1 MQYRILGRTGLRVS
15 EVGCGSAT
23 LGLPN
28 YIERGDPF
36 SPDFEAEAIRA
47 LNHALDIGYNY
58 IDSAEAYG
66 NGRAE
71 EIIGKVLRHRRSE
84 CYVATKVSWRNKTPQ
99 QIIESCENS
108 LRRLQ
113 TDVIDVYQFHGGDY
127 TEEHFKQIVEGGL
140 LEAFFRLRE
149 QGKIRFI
156 GITAEEP
163 VTLRPF
169 MATGHFDVIQIRYNI
184 IYQNAWHNILPEAK
198 AANIGTVIMRPL
210 TSGLFQKLMRHVFPD
225 IDRYVDLYELALN
238 FVLSDP
244 NVSTAI
250 VGVRRVEELDRNNT
264 ISDNTAIRLDLE
276 YFHDRFVRD

>member
-23 LGLPN
+23 LGLTN
-28 YIERGDPF
+28 YIERWDPF
-36 SPDFEAEAIRA
+36 SPAAEAENLRA
-47 LNHALDIGYNY
+47 LNHALDVGYNY
-58 IDSAEAYG
+58 IDSAESYG

-71 EIIGKVLRHRRSE
+71 EIIGEVLRHRRNE
-84 CYVATKVSWRNKTPQ
+84 CYIATKVSWRNKSPQ
-99 QIIESCENS
+99 QIVESCEHS

-127 TEEHFKQIVEGGL
+127 TEEQVRQIVEGGL

-149 QGKIRFI
+149 QGKIRYI

-169 MATGHFDVIQIRYNI
+169 LATGHFDVIQIRFNI
-184 IYQNAWHNILPEAK
+184 IYQSAWHNILPEAHH
-198 AANIGTVIMRPL
+198 ANIGVVVMRPL
-210 TSGLFQKLMRHVFPD
+210 TSGLFQKLMRHVCPD
-225 IDRYVDLYELALN
+225 IDRYVDLYALALN
-238 FVLSDP
+238 YVLSDP

-250 VGVRRVEELDRNNT
+250 VGVRRPEEIDQNNA
-264 ISDNTAIRLDLE
+264 ISDNTAARLDLD
-276 YFHDRFVRD
+276 YFHDRFVHE